1 MTYWMDNEQE
11 NRRSLQNL
19 VDPLAP
25 VPVESGPGFTEGALS
40 APFQG
45 AWHGYSAL
53 STVAGD
59 LTIPYLQEVADPID
73 DVLGTNASAWLEGQR
88 EKAHDITR
96 RYRVDPNT
104 TGEVGRILHGAASV
118 ITQAAVGSIAT
129 GGTAGA
135 AIAAGAGTG
144 YEEYNQ
150 LVESGVDP
158 ETAKRV
164 AGITAV
170 DTAVGVALP
179 MTIGGGVW
187 GAMAWGAGSNAAL
200 GAAGRYD
207 SGKVLADAGYT
218 DMAEQYKVLDG
229 VALATDVL
237 MGSAFPVAGH
247 FINKA
252 RARLKPGETLADRLT
267 PEQVDAVDV
276 AARQY
281 HDDVE
286 TSPGL
291 HKSPESMNAHYEA
304 LRVMEDEVLVNGKDP
319 SEVNLD
325 PIIQRMDL
333 EPDARRVEDR
343 RSESRG
349 TPDRRVREP
358 HEILRADFEARA
370 RAAGLTD
377 ESIIEALA
385 PKPEIDSATGWNNL
399 QGKKFVVQ
407 EVVKDALRVAEE
419 TGTGVHYVSMDLQNL
434 GGLNAFYKEVYS
446 HSDAEFRNI
455 MSIMRGELDKIGGS
469 AYMRT
474 GGDELSAV
482 VSGADPA
489 KIQGALDKAF
499 VKIKE
504 YAASKGYGEID
515 HAKGKPVKGVNVYG
529 GFQEVRPGMSVSKII
544 DAADA
549 AMGMKKQAA
558 IDAAEAALKEGGDV
572 NGKPAEAPR
581 DGESGGQGR
590 QDQPGASEAP
600 RATDGGTGEGSEPV
614 RAAFDPTDPE
624 AVARAGD
631 ISTTD
636 EAATTQA
643 IDAMPDLTV
652 PHPDTGKSVSA
663 RELMAELDREIE
675 TAKQDGDLAS
685 VAVACFKT
693 FGD

>member
-25 VPVESGPGFTEGALS
+25 VPVESGPRFTEGALS

-59 LTIPYLQEVADPID
+59 LTIPYLREVADPID

-207 SGKVLADAGYT
+207 SGKVLANAGYT
-218 DMAEQYKVLDG
+218 DMAEQYKALDG

-237 MGSAFPVAGH
+237 MGAGFPVAGH

-252 RARLKPGETLADRLT
+252 RARLSPGETLADRLT

-291 HKSPESMNAHYEA
+291 HKSPESMNAHHEA

-325 PIIQRMDL
+325 PIVQRMDL
-333 EPDARRVEDR
+333 EPDARPLEGMD
-343 RSESRG
+343 
-349 TPDRRVREP
+349 
-358 HEILRADFEARA
+358 EARA
-370 RAAGLTD
+370 IVESEAPEAA
-377 ESIIEALA
+377 
-385 PKPEIDSATGWNNL
+385 
-399 QGKKFVVQ
+399 
-407 EVVKDALRVAEE
+407 R
-419 TGTGVHYVSMDLQNL
+419 
-434 GGLNAFYKEVYS
+434 
-446 HSDAEFRNI
+446 
-455 MSIMRGELDKIGGS
+455 
-469 AYMRT
+469 
-474 GGDELSAV
+474 
-482 VSGADPA
+482 
-489 KIQGALDKAF
+489 
-499 VKIKE
+499 
-504 YAASKGYGEID
+504 
-515 HAKGKPVKGVNVYG
+515 
-529 GFQEVRPGMSVSKII
+529 
-544 DAADA
+544 
-549 AMGMKKQAA
+549 
-558 IDAAEAALKEGGDV
+558 AEAAARVKEAEAAPAEQALALRESGLDMFQILDADGNPVGAIVTTRTSTSTPDGEVVPVLRVDNSGIDAPEAMGKGLGMKAYIELANRILKEGGQLWSDREVSADAVRLYEGLRRRGYTVEV
-572 NGKPAEAPR
+572 NEKRPPVKTEDGKLVSQGSYVFKVTKGPEAVPLKAETAV
-581 DGESGGQGR
+581 
-590 QDQPGASEAP
+590 
-600 RATDGGTGEGSEPV
+600 PV
-614 RAAFDPTDPE
+614 VDPTDTV
-624 AVARAGD
+624 AVAKAGN
-631 ISTTD
+631 ISSMD
-636 EAATTQA
+636 DAATTQA

-652 PHPDTGKSVSA
+652 PHPDTGAPVKASD
-663 RELMAELDREIE
+663 LMAELDREIE
-675 TAKQDGDLAS
+675 TAKQDGDLAQ